1 MNSITYFIFAQT
13 EKIELGPLPKPT
25 GTDGNDVVMRAFYT
39 VIGVVAS
46 VSLLIITIAA
56 LKYATSRGDAQ
67 AVAQAKNAII
77 YALVGLVVCIAAFAI
92 VTFVVNGL

>member
-1 MNSITYFIFAQT
+1 MTIVEIALLAQT
-13 EKIELGPLPKPT
+13 ETIKLGPLPKPGGT
-25 GTDGNDVVMRAFYT
+25 GDNTVVMRAFYT

-77 YALVGLVVCIAAFAI
+77 YALVGLVVCMVAFAI
-92 VTFVVNGL
+92 VTFVVNGI